1 VDRAHA
7 WMCCVCRCRVWLCS
21 MMSDFKVHLPDESC
35 LHTFSVLFQGPAES
49 KRRILLSLN
58 HYQL

>member
-1 VDRAHA
+1 
-7 WMCCVCRCRVWLCS
+7 MCRCRVWLCS

-49 KRRILLSLN
+49 KRRILMSLN
-58 HYQL
+58 HSQTSAEA